1 MEFHSL
7 NQYLQEV
14 STALDECDGE
24 ALASFVSFKD
34 PHIANSKLQRDD
46 PEGSCQR
53 YLESP
58 YDKLFAAHVKA
69 CFSVASHN
77 FKDAHGYQVL
87 AIQSFVKA
95 FQLQKDE
102 NWALPIMYALI
113 LDLRTFA
120 NNADRELQRTGKGKK
135 GDMLEKAADTVMSC
149 FRVCASDGR
158 SSIEVS
164 KKWGM
169 LFLVNQLFKIY
180 FRIGKLHLCKPLI
193 RAIESNNIKERF
205 TLAQRV
211 TYKFYVGRK
220 AMFDS
225 DYKMAD
231 DYLTF
236 AFENCHRNCKKN
248 LRMIMTYLV
257 PVKMLLGN
265 LPPQELLERHNLTH
279 FGAVAQ
285 SVRTGNV
292 QLLDKTLETHETFFI
307 KTGVYLILEKL
318 RAVVLRTLFKKVT
331 ELLKTHQVPLQAFQD
346 ALEMQG
352 LADIDM
358 DETEC
363 IVAGL
368 IYSGNIKGYISH
380 QHKKLVVSKVNP
392 FPPIAALS

>member
-180 FRIGKLHLCKPLI
+180 FR
-193 RAIESNNIKERF
+193 
-205 TLAQRV
+205 
-211 TYKFYVGRK
+211 FYVGRK